1 MRLRE
6 NLSSFRVSRSPAMLV
21 TVMESLNLIVRCVR
35 LFIPKKTSY
44 SYKQNVAEECNVFY
58 YLGEISKA

>member
-6 NLSSFRVSRSPAMLV
+6 NVSSFRVSRSPAILV
-21 TVMESLNLIVRCVR
+21 TIMESLNLIICCAR
-35 LFIPKKTSY
+35 LLIPKKTSY

-58 YLGEISKA
+58 YLEEISKA